1 MNILKRNRFALILV
15 AFALLAAA
23 CGGDD
28 DGGDTTTA
36 APEETTTTEA
46 MEETT
51 TTEAMEETTTTEAME
66 ETTTTAAA
74 LPENADGELKIGY
87 LLPQTGALS
96 AIIDAL
102 VKPIE
107 MGVAEMADA
116 GFDVTLVPGDS
127 GTDPAVASTSV
138 DGLLNDGVDAIIGAA
153 ASGVS
158 LSVIDK
164 VTGSE
169 VAMCS
174 GSNTAA
180 SFTTYDD
187 GGFYFRTAPSDVLQG
202 PALADVM
209 TDDGASSAAIVFRND
224 EYGAGFAEV
233 LAEGLESN
241 GVAVASEISYDPNA
255 TSFDA
260 EAAELASAGVDA
272 IAIIV
277 FGEGAQ
283 LLQAMIEAG
292 VGPADVQIYV
302 ADGFKD
308 TVSAEDVD
316 PANAAVLEG
325 VRGTAPSA
333 APPNGEATFLDR
345 LEAFAPGTPTIFSAH
360 KHDCLVTFALASAVA
375 GTDDVSVWVNEISGV
390 TQGGTKCSTFA
401 ECYTLVQDGEDI
413 DYDGASG
420 PLEFTDVGE
429 PATGVYDVYEY
440 DAEGS
445 AVTET
450 QVEV

>member
-1 MNILKRNRFALILV
+1 MTILKRSRFVLVLV

-28 DGGDTTTA
+28 EPAATTA
-36 APEETTTTEA
+36 APTTEA
-46 MEETT
+46 PA
-51 TTEAMEETTTTEAME
+51 TTEAPTTEAP
-66 ETTTTAAA
+66 TTEAPATTEAPTDTTAA
-74 LPENADGELKIGY
+74 LPDNADGELKIGY
-87 LLPQTGALS
+87 LLPQTGGLS

-107 MGVAEMADA
+107 MANEEMAAA
-116 GFDVTLVPGDS
+116 GFSVTLVPGDS
-127 GTDPAVASTSV
+127 GTDPALASTAV

-158 LSVIDK
+158 LSVLDK

-180 SFTTYDD
+180 TFSTISD
-187 GGFYFRTAPSDVLQG
+187 GGYYFRTAPSDVLQG
-202 PALADVM
+202 PALADVI
-209 TDDGASSAAIVFRND
+209 TDDGASSVAIVFRND

-241 GVAVASEISYDPNA
+241 GVTVAAQVSYDPNA

-260 EAAELASAGVDA
+260 EVAQVTGAEGGVDA
-272 IAIIV
+272 VAIIT

-283 LLQAMIEAG
+283 LLQSMISAG
-292 VGPADVQIYV
+292 AGPADIPVYV

-308 TVSAEDVD
+308 TVNAVDVD
-316 PANAAVLEG
+316 PNNPAVLEG
-325 VRGTAPSA
+325 IRGTAPSA

-360 KHDCLVTFALASAVA
+360 KHDCMVIYALASAVA
-375 GTDDVSVWVNEISGV
+375 GTDDASVWANEIIGV
-390 TQGGTKCSTFA
+390 TSGGTKCSTFT
-401 ECYTLVQDGEDI
+401 ECYGLVQAGEDI

-429 PATGVYDVYEY
+429 PSGGVYDVYEY

-445 AVTET
+445 AVTES
-450 QVEV
+450 QIEV

>member
-1 MNILKRNRFALILV
+1 
-15 AFALLAAA
+15 
-23 CGGDD
+23 
-28 DGGDTTTA
+28 
-36 APEETTTTEA
+36 
-46 MEETT
+46 
-51 TTEAMEETTTTEAME
+51 
-66 ETTTTAAA
+66 
-74 LPENADGELKIGY
+74 
-87 LLPQTGALS
+87 
-96 AIIDAL
+96 
-102 VKPIE
+102 
-107 MGVAEMADA
+107 MGVAEVIAA
-116 GFDVTLVPGDS
+116 GFDVTRVPGDS
-127 GTDPAVASTSV
+127 GTDPAVASTTV

-164 VTGSE
+164 ITGSE

-180 SFTTYDD
+180 AFSTYDD

-209 TDDGASSAAIVFRND
+209 TDDGASSVAIVYRND
-224 EYGAGFAEV
+224 EYGAGFNDV
-233 LAEGLESN
+233 LAEGLDSN
-241 GVAVASEISYDPNA
+241 GVTVAAQVSYDPLA

-260 EAAELASAGVDA
+260 EVAQVTGAGVDA
-272 IAIIV
+272 VAIIT

-292 VGPADVQIYV
+292 AGPADIQIYV

-308 TVSAEDVD
+308 TVSAADVD
-316 PANAAVLEG
+316 PNNPAVLEG
-325 VRGTAPSA
+325 IRGTAPSA
-333 APPNGEATFLDR
+333 APPNGEATFLER

-375 GTDDVSVWVNEISGV
+375 GTDDTSVWVNEVIGV
-390 TQGGTKCSTFA
+390 TSGGTKCSTFG
-401 ECYTLVQDGEDI
+401 ECYALVQSGEDI

-429 PATGVYDVYEY
+429 PSGGVYDVYEY
-440 DAEGS
+440 DAEGNT
-445 AVTET
+445 VTDF

>member
-1 MNILKRNRFALILV
+1 M
-15 AFALLAAA
+15 
-23 CGGDD
+23 
-28 DGGDTTTA
+28 
-36 APEETTTTEA
+36 
-46 MEETT
+46 
-51 TTEAMEETTTTEAME
+51 
-66 ETTTTAAA
+66 
-74 LPENADGELKIGY
+74 
-87 LLPQTGALS
+87 
-96 AIIDAL
+96 DA
-102 VKPIE
+102 
-107 MGVAEMADA
+107 A
-116 GFDVTLVPGDS
+116 GFPVTLVPADS
-127 GTDPAVASTSV
+127 GTDPAIASTSV

-153 ASGVS
+153 GSGVS
-158 LSVIDK
+158 LSVLDK

-180 SFTTYDD
+180 TFTTIED
-187 GGFYFRTAPSDVLQG
+187 GGFYFRTAPSDTLQG
-202 PALADVM
+202 PALADVI
-209 TDDGASSAAIVFRND
+209 TDDGASSVAIVFRND

-233 LAEGLESN
+233 LAAALDSN
-241 GVAVASEISYDPNA
+241 GVNVATQVSYDPNA

-260 EAAELASAGVDA
+260 EVAQVTGAEGGVDA
-272 IAIIV
+272 VAIIT

-292 VGPADVQIYV
+292 AGPADLPVYV

-316 PANAAVLEG
+316 PSNPAVLEG
-325 VRGTAPSA
+325 IRGTAPSA

-360 KHDCLVTFALASAVA
+360 KHDCMVVFALASAVA
-375 GTDDVSVWVNEISGV
+375 GTDDTSVWVNEINGV
-390 TQGGTKCSTFA
+390 TSGGTKCSTFT
-401 ECYTLVQDGEDI
+401 ECYALVQAGDDI

-420 PLEFTDVGE
+420 PLEFIDVGE
-429 PATGVYDVYEY
+429 PAGGVYDVYEY

-445 AVTET
+445 AVTES

>member
-1 MNILKRNRFALILV
+1 MKVMKRNRVVLALT
-15 AFALLAAA
+15 AFALLVAA
-23 CGGDD
+23 CGGD
-28 DGGDTTTA
+28 GDTETTA
-36 APEETTTTEA
+36 APETTEATTTTAAETTTTA

-51 TTEAMEETTTTEAME
+51 TTAME

-74 LPENADGELKIGY
+74 MPENADGVLKFGY
-87 LLPQTGALS
+87 VLPQTGALS

-107 MGVAEMADA
+107 MGVSEMTDA
-116 GFDVTLVPGDS
+116 GFEVTLVPADS
-127 GTDPAVASTSV
+127 GTDPALASTAV
-138 DGLLNDGVDAIIGAA
+138 DGLLNDGVDAIFGAA

-158 LSVIDK
+158 LSILDK

-180 SFTTYDD
+180 ALSTADD
-187 GGFYFRTAPSDVLQG
+187 GGYYFRTAPSDLLQG
-202 PALADVM
+202 PALADVI
-209 TDDGASSAAIVFRND
+209 TDDGASSVAIVYRND
-224 EYGAGFAEV
+224 EYGAGFNDA
-233 LAEGLESN
+233 LAGALDAN
-241 GVAVASEISYDPNA
+241 GVNVAAQISYDPNA

-260 EAAELASAGVDA
+260 EAAQLAGAGVDA

-283 LLQAMIEAG
+283 LLQAMTEAG
-292 VGPADVQIYV
+292 VGPTDLPIYV

-308 TVSAEDVD
+308 TVAAADVD
-316 PANAAVLEG
+316 PSNPAVLEG
-325 VRGTAPSA
+325 IRGTAPSA
-333 APPNGEATFLDR
+333 APPNGEGTFLDR

-360 KHDCLVTFALASAVA
+360 FYDCAVVFALASAVA
-375 GTDDVSVWVNEISGV
+375 GTDDVTVWVNEANGV
-390 TQGGTKCSTFA
+390 TEGGTKCSTFG
-401 ECYTLVQDGEDI
+401 ECYELVQGGEDI

-420 PLEFTDVGE
+420 PLEFTETGE
-429 PATGVYDVYEY
+429 PSTGVYDVFEY
-440 DAEGS
+440 DAEGNP
-445 AVTET
+445 VTLD